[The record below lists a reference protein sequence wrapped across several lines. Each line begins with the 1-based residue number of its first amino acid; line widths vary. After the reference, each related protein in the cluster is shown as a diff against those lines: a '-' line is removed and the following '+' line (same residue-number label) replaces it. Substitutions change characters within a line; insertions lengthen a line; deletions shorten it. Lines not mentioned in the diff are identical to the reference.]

1 MQTVIL
7 LQRVKDFFRAVP
19 VTLMK
24 IRVLKITFKKV
35 IQLLED
41 YRFNKHRLPWQQTCC
56 NAKIRNCVIDALI
69 LFFLYC
75 FWIAFKSKLEK
86 LKVRRFA
93 LRSFNSLPSEEMDL
107 KFSLLF
113 RFWQR

>member
-7 LQRVKDFFRAVP
+7 LQRVKDFFRAVL

-69 LFFLYC
+69 YLF
-75 FWIAFKSKLEK
+75 
-86 LKVRRFA
+86 
-93 LRSFNSLPSEEMDL
+93 
-107 KFSLLF
+107 FSLLF
-113 RFWQR
+113 LESVLKQTGEIKS